1 MPTHATALFAGSH
14 TAHAAVE
21 QLVQAGFTR
30 DAISLVLS
38 ESTHQREFGSASSEQ
53 SGIRLTR
60 SGVLNAIVS
69 GLVVLSSPNGPALR
83 AAGPLVGAFR
93 RAAEG
98 ESPRALTAAFEA
110 DGLTEDEARLLGECV
125 VAGSILVGVQ
135 ATSDRVRLASQLL
148 ELAGGAQASSLPG
161 LAVPVPNPATS

>member
-1 MPTHATALFAGSH
+1 MSTHAIALFAGSH

-21 QLVQAGFTR
+21 QLVQAGFPR

-38 ESTHQREFGSASSEQ
+38 ESTHEREFGGASSEQ

-60 SGVLNAIVS
+60 SGVLGAIVS
-69 GLVVLSSPNGPALR
+69 GLALLPSLCGPALR

-93 RAAEG
+93 RALEG
-98 ESPRALTAAFEA
+98 EAPGAFTAAFEA
-110 DGLTEDEARLLGECV
+110 GGLTEHEARCLHEGV
-125 VAGSILVGVQ
+125 FGGSILVGVQ
-135 ATSDRVRLASQLL
+135 AIGDRVRLARQLL

-161 LAVPVPNPATS
+161 RDVPEANTA